1 MKVLIKNTY
10 SVVGKASNMGEIQ
23 MDMSYK
29 ASADVTLPLLRA
41 KLAYITPERI
51 RINFFVT
58 FCVILM
64 WENMVCRTGM

>member
-41 KLAYITPERI
+41 KLAYITPDRI
-51 RINFFVT
+51 RINF
-58 FCVILM
+58 L
-64 WENMVCRTGM
+64 